1 MSPVPDHAD
10 LDVARLSALIEQVD
24 RLSHEIS
31 TAGSRLRSLMG
42 ERRSEAGPA
51 RLIQPAMSRRR

>member
-31 TAGSRLRSLMG
+31 TAGSRLRSLM
-42 ERRSEAGPA
+42 
-51 RLIQPAMSRRR
+51 SRRR